1 MTRLRNGGRLTITGY
16 GYTTLWWA
24 IISFCQSHFEV
35 ELITLKMSVNAI
47 AKAGNWLGGTVPAFR
62 NNRDVVFGQHFE
74 SKDITTQLV
83 WTRNVIG
90 SRARRDYLYYACA
103 VQLMAGSA
111 LLTSASV
118 TSSRSPALVG
128 LVAHAVLWMT
138 ALHTNSWN
146 KRTYTFHI
154 IFYRT
159 EKPLIYNQFCQ
170 RIQLTIKNVKLG
182 YRSWLSSRRLAKCR
196 AYLCVE
202 HNV

>member
-1 MTRLRNGGRLTITGY
+1 MTRLRNGGRLTITGL

-138 ALHTNSWN
+138 ALHANSWN
-146 KRTYTFHI
+146 KQIHLHFLLRWKKNTHLLSYDYFW
-154 IFYRT
+154 
-159 EKPLIYNQFCQ
+159 KN
-170 RIQLTIKNVKLG
+170 IQL
-182 YRSWLSSRRLAKCR
+182 RRNNKKCQI
-196 AYLCVE
+196 
-202 HNV
+202 